1 MTVNQK
7 VLGSNPRGRANFNVM
22 IKIINPND
30 LIIKEIENDEFLM
43 SLINEINENISDLKE
58 LPNNG
63 IKFNI
68 VVKERITVRHKNLLM
83 YIFSLNG
90 WALNINFMGSLK
102 DEENHYGIFLIEQKK
117 VYLN

>member
-1 MTVNQK
+1 
-7 VLGSNPRGRANFNVM
+7 
-22 IKIINPND
+22 
-30 LIIKEIENDEFLM
+30 
-43 SLINEINENISDLKE
+43 
-58 LPNNG
+58 
-63 IKFNI
+63 
-68 VVKERITVRHKNLLM
+68 M

>member
-1 MTVNQK
+1 
-7 VLGSNPRGRANFNVM
+7 M

-43 SLINEINENISDLKE
+43 SLINEINQNISDLKE

-68 VVKERITVRHKNLLM
+68 VVKERITVRQKNLLM
-83 YIFSLNG
+83 FIFSLNG